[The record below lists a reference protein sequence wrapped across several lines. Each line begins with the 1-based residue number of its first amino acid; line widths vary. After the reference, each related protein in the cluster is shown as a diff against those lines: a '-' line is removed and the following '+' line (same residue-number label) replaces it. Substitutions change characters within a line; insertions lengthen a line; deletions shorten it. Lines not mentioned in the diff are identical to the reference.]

1 MTSIFSYKKTYDAHT
16 TYELRTP
23 DAHGDEGDIFCAEL
37 GTVDGLTYVSVP
49 AGVTLPE
56 QLPQVAATLQP
67 VTPTPELIAQLKA
80 TSPHCALI
88 SERMV
93 QKIRARYSIDD
104 EMFFARIGVGAAA
117 GMYQPTP
124 GELAEMQAFGEFVEG
139 VRQWGRAERAKLGL
153 VL

>member
-1 MTSIFSYKKTYDAHT
+1 MPKIISYQKTSDAYT
-16 TYELRTP
+16 TYELHVP
-23 DAHGDEGDIFCAEL
+23 DARGDDGEIYCAEL
-37 GTVDGLTYVSVP
+37 CTIDGLTYVSVP
-49 AGVTLPE
+49 PGVTLPE
-56 QLPQVAATLQP
+56 QLPQVAATLQT
-67 VTPTPELIAQLKA
+67 VALTPELRAQLKA
-80 TSPHCALI
+80 ISPHCALI

-124 GELAEMQAFGEFVEG
+124 AELAEMQAFGEFVEA

-153 VL
+153 

>member
-1 MTSIFSYKKTYDAHT
+1 MTSIISYRKTSDAHT
-16 TYELRTP
+16 TYDLRTP
-23 DAHGDEGDIFCAEL
+23 DAQGDEGEIFCAEL
-37 GTVDGLTYVSVP
+37 GTLDGLTYVSVP

-56 QLPQVAATLQP
+56 QLPQVAATLQT
-67 VTPTPELIAQLKA
+67 VTLTAELRAQLKA

-124 GELAEMQAFGEFVEG
+124 GELAEMQAFGEFVEA
-139 VRQWGRAERAKLGL
+139 VRQWGRTERAKLGL
-153 VL
+153 